1 MLRITPS
8 IVLDERELQIDFVR
22 ASGPG
27 GQNVNKVSSSVQLR
41 FDVKNSPSLPEVVRA
56 RLMRIAGN
64 RVTNEGV
71 LVIEAKQFRT
81 QEQNRQDAVER
92 LVNLIRRATEKP
104 KPRKRTRP
112 TAESKRRRLESKR
125 RRGEIKR
132 LRQGRPGEE

>member
-1 MLRITPS
+1 MLEVTKGLWIGEGE
-8 IVLDERELQIDFVR
+8 IQMDFVR